1 MAKAKENGRIVVA
14 VQTDKHGGHIL
25 GLLNPDTVLKAEDRN
40 GQLQNWT
47 PKLQPT
53 QEALWEWYTEDVKR
67 VKELAGGDPIVLV
80 DLGDQVQGGN
90 GRAHELVSTRM
101 ADQIAIGAANLA
113 PWFKLP
119 NLQRA
124 LFVKGTGY
132 HEMGEGSAAMLIGE
146 IVAAKYGKQV
156 DVPYHSK
163 AVIGG
168 VNFDL
173 SHHGAPPGSRN
184 WLRGNVLRL
193 YVQSLM
199 DRCLMEGQEPP
210 DVLLRGHYHQ
220 YVPETVTRQARG
232 KTYRTRAAICPSYCF
247 IDDYARKVAK
257 SPDRIT
263 IGMVAFEVE
272 AEKCGDPVEI
282 MRTLDFATNEVLA

>member
-1 MAKAKENGRIVVA
+1 MAKAKEDRIVVA
-14 VQTDKHGGHIL
+14 VQADKHGGHVL
-25 GLLNPDTVLKAEDRN
+25 GLLNPDTVLKVEDRN
-40 GQLQNWT
+40 GKLQSWT

-53 QEALWEWYTEDVKR
+53 QDALWEWHTEDVKR
-67 VKELAGGDPIVLV
+67 VKELASGDPIILV

-101 ADQIAIGAANLA
+101 SDQIAIGVANLA
-113 PWFKLP
+113 PWFRLP

-146 IVAAKYGKQV
+146 QIAAKYGKPA

-168 VNFDL
+168 VNFNL

-184 WLRGNVLRL
+184 WLVGNVLRL
-193 YVQSLM
+193 YVQSIM
-199 DRCLMEGQEPP
+199 DRCLMEGQDPP
-210 DVLLRGHYHQ
+210 DVLLRAHYHQ

-247 IDDYARKVAK
+247 IDDFARKVAK
-257 SPDRIT
+257 SPDRVT
-263 IGMVAFEVE
+263 IGMVAFEIE
-272 AEKCGDPVEI
+272 NGKTGDPVEI
-282 MRTLDFATNEVLA
+282 LRVIDFATNEVLI